1 MGGMLSF
8 PCTGT
13 GKESTLSMTLDLNRK
28 RREDELASPKPYL
41 RPEDLEAFFRDC
53 DARHGPDPEPEPDWR
68 EHLAT
73 MEKSRS
79 RGMSVR

>member
-1 MGGMLSF
+1 
-8 PCTGT
+8 
-13 GKESTLSMTLDLNRK
+13 MTLDLNQKGRQDK
-28 RREDELASPKPYL
+28 LASPEPYL
-41 RPEDLEAFFRDC
+41 SPKDLEAFFRDC
-53 DARHGPDPEPEPDWR
+53 DSRHGPDPEPEPDWR